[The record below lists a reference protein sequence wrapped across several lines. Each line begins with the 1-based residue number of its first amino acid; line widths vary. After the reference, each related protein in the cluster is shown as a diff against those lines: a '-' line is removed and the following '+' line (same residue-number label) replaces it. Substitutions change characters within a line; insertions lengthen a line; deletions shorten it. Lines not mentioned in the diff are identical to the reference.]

1 MILYFSG
8 TGNCKY
14 VAEQIAAAVGD
25 TAVSVEDSGGKIA
38 LEMGEIFGIVF
49 PTHFWEIPAIMRE
62 FLEKASITA
71 ERENYAFAIATYGTT
86 PGCSGMDAKKLL
98 KKKGIDLSA
107 AFSLKMPDNWTPMF
121 DLSDAEKVRRQ
132 NEEADKNLAVLIE
145 NIKAREKGNRAT
157 PKAPYFARIISDKL
171 YLKARRTS
179 NFYVEDTCV
188 GCGLC
193 AKQCPVHA
201 IEIQNEKLPLEAFC
215 QYSAFTHALY
225 RAFFRIIH
233 KYIDR
238 HPVSVDHYDS
248 RNYEEKHA
256 DKYDNRFQQRQNQNF
271 PEDRES
277 VEEVCHFSMSS
288 EDSVDTEQYK
298 SSPKDA

>member
-25 TAVSVEDSGGKIA
+25 TAVSFEDSGGKIA

-132 NEEADKNLAVLIE
+132 NEEADK
-145 NIKAREKGNRAT
+145 KPRG
-157 PKAPYFARIISDKL
+157 SD
-171 YLKARRTS
+171 
-179 NFYVEDTCV
+179 
-188 GCGLC
+188 
-193 AKQCPVHA
+193 
-201 IEIQNEKLPLEAFC
+201 
-215 QYSAFTHALY
+215 
-225 RAFFRIIH
+225 
-233 KYIDR
+233 
-238 HPVSVDHYDS
+238 
-248 RNYEEKHA
+248 
-256 DKYDNRFQQRQNQNF
+256 
-271 PEDRES
+271 
-277 VEEVCHFSMSS
+277 
-288 EDSVDTEQYK
+288 
-298 SSPKDA
+298 